1 MRVLLIVAALLSL
14 VACGL
19 KDDLYL
25 PEAKTIESANT
36 PNGETP
42 STPERSDSSTTP

>member
-1 MRVLLIVAALLSL
+1 MRTLFILAVLLSL

-25 PEAKTIESANT
+25 PDAKTIEPANT
-36 PNGETP
+36 PGETP
-42 STPERSDSSTTP
+42 STPERSDVSTAP

>member
-1 MRVLLIVAALLSL
+1 MRVLLVFVALLSL

-25 PEAKTIESANT
+25 PEAKTAEPANT
-36 PNGETP
+36 PGDAA
-42 STPERSDSSTTP
+42 STPEHSDDSASP